1 MIRSSPTAV
10 SLSISAH
17 RASPDELWPGW
28 ATSRAAQAAYGKHL
42 VRIGQLIPALL
53 YGHVMDRQHLAAA
66 HTTRRQYLIEV

>member
-1 MIRSSPTAV
+1 M
-10 SLSISAH
+10 
-17 RASPDELWPGW
+17 WPGW